1 MDVCQTCGTQL
12 LGRVDGDPV
21 CRHCGPPGLG
31 PIATTLD
38 GRYWSA
44 QDTPAVPARAGRP
57 SPPASQQAQS
67 PQHLNIP
74 GAPLHAR
81 NSSPSSGSEGGEDNG
96 DASDLAGLELS
107 PDIFEQQLW
116 DEAKQDEQAVAREG
130 LFGDVAELLRKEQLQ
145 DLFDGLNLD
154 DAVPDS
160 GPPEQEGQD
169 ARPWQGAPLESREDV
184 LRELRLPERGAE
196 GGSAPLEED
205 VDRLLRELKPPDR
218 VVAGGPAQSWQT
230 IADGRITAFVEAL
243 MNRVSPEEG
252 RRLPPQ
258 QVVRGG
264 QGRTLL
270 PEDVEQQLRE
280 FIQARDENKLDE
292 YQPPALAV

>member
-81 NSSPSSGSEGGEDNG
+81 NSNPSSGSEGGEDNG

-160 GPPEQEGQD
+160 GH
-169 ARPWQGAPLESREDV
+169 RSRRDKMPGHGKEHHW
-184 LRELRLPERGAE
+184 RA
-196 GGSAPLEED
+196 
-205 VDRLLRELKPPDR
+205 
-218 VVAGGPAQSWQT
+218 
-230 IADGRITAFVEAL
+230 
-243 MNRVSPEEG
+243 
-252 RRLPPQ
+252 
-258 QVVRGG
+258 
-264 QGRTLL
+264 GRTCS
-270 PEDVEQQLRE
+270 ESSDCRKGERK
-280 FIQARDENKLDE
+280 A
-292 YQPPALAV
+292 ALHHWRRTWTGCSESSNHRTE